1 MGQLVNFCA
10 GTNMNVLPAK
20 QVNAILVNV
29 PDNGSSPRVIEYTS
43 KMMKSARV
51 KFSMLDSGGFQL
63 LKAEINSK
71 KITFNDSKPVI
82 NTESEINLTPK
93 HVIAAATKLK
103 PHIVVGLDFPIQNIT
118 DPDERE
124 FEFMRKLGFNARWAM
139 ESAKLRKVLC
149 PEVLFYLPIQCY
161 DLNHLDLFLKLIGDI
176 DYDGVSMPER
186 NLSPNEIAL
195 FMLRFYQLGKK
206 RFHLLGTSKF
216 FAIALSAYMARNLFD
231 FVSFDATTWRE
242 QAQYAVYLNPHDLS
256 SVQIPSN
263 ITIDEKIKIDC
274 GCPFCS
280 GKTFTYIKNLPQ
292 TEKIAF
298 LRSHNWWVTEK
309 AAKDLYQNCG
319 NLVQFEKFL
328 KCRCQDAEKIEELCS
343 TLSLIDAL
351 KDSDISIIQAMLN

>member
-1 MGQLVNFCA
+1 
-10 GTNMNVLPAK
+10 
-20 QVNAILVNV
+20 
-29 PDNGSSPRVIEYTS
+29 
-43 KMMKSARV
+43 
-51 KFSMLDSGGFQL
+51 
-63 LKAEINSK
+63 
-71 KITFNDSKPVI
+71 
-82 NTESEINLTPK
+82 
-93 HVIAAATKLK
+93 
-103 PHIVVGLDFPIQNIT
+103 VGLDYPIQKIL

-124 FEFMRKLGFNARWAM
+124 FEFMRKLGFNVRWAI

-149 PEVLFYLPIQCY
+149 PEVMFYLPIQCY

-216 FAIALSAYMARNLFD
+216 LAIALSAYMARNLFD

-242 QAQYAVYLNPHDLS
+242 QAQHAVYLNPHDLS
-256 SVQIPSN
+256 SVKIPSD
-263 ITIDEKIKIDC
+263 ITIDEKISIDC
-274 GCPFCS
+274 GCPFCK

-298 LRSHNWWVTEK
+298 MRSHNWWVIEK
-309 AAKDLYQNCG
+309 AARDLYQNCG
-319 NLVQFEKFL
+319 NLVQFERFL
-328 KCRCQDAEKIEELCS
+328 KIRCQDAEKIEEFCS

-351 KDSDISIIQAMLN
+351 KDADISALQAVLN